1 MYERIY
7 MAAIESLP
15 TETIAAEVAEQL
27 SEDLNKIKP
36 NNIIELIKEHAPEIL
51 KTVYNLFIIL
61 LIIVISHKLI
71 QFVNKVM
78 DKSLKSMRVDKGISK
93 FLISTFR
100 FFAYAL
106 VIFIVAE
113 RLGIN
118 SASIIAIVGS
128 AGLAIGLALQGSLS
142 NVAGGIIIL
151 LTKPFTVG
159 DYIISNNVEGSVKI
173 IDIVYTTL
181 VTTDNKKVSI
191 PNASLSNGVI
201 VNSTAYSE
209 RMIKIEIAISFS
221 SDLIRAKGLMKEI
234 YEKHDKIIKSESEDR
249 KIFTYLDSYRDS
261 ALVVGARGWC
271 RTEDFLETRWDL
283 QESIKLEF
291 DRHNIDVPHNKMDIF
306 INQ

>member
-1 MYERIY
+1 MYRYIY
-7 MAAIESLP
+7 MNAIQTVPS
-15 TETIAAEVAEQL
+15 ETIAAEVAEQL
-27 SEDLNKIKP
+27 SEDLDKIKP
-36 NNIIELIKEHAPEIL
+36 SSIIELIIEHSPEIL
-51 KTVYNLFIIL
+51 TALYHLFIIL
-61 LIIVISHKLI
+61 LIIIISHKTI
-71 QFVNKVM
+71 RIVNTLM
-78 DKSLKSMRVDKGISK
+78 DKALKSMKVDRGISK

-100 FFAYAL
+100 FFAYGL

-118 SASIIAIVGS
+118 SASIIAVIGS

-159 DYIISNNVEGSVKI
+159 DYIISNNVEGTVKI

-201 VNSTAYSE
+201 VNSTAYTE

-221 SDLIRAKGLMKEI
+221 SDLLRAKDLMKEI
-234 YEKHDKIIKSESEDR
+234 YEKHDKIIKSESEER
-249 KIFTYLDSYRDS
+249 KIFTYLDSYRDA

-271 RTEDFLETRWDL
+271 KTEDFLETRWDL

-291 DRHNIDVPHNKMDIF
+291 DKHNIDVPHNKMDIF

>member
-1 MYERIY
+1 MN
-7 MAAIESLP
+7 AIQTVPS
-15 TETIAAEVAEQL
+15 ETIAAEVAEQL
-27 SEDLNKIKP
+27 SEDLDKIKP
-36 NNIIELIKEHAPEIL
+36 SSIIELIIEHSPEIL
-51 KTVYNLFIIL
+51 TALYHLFIIL
-61 LIIVISHKLI
+61 LIIIISHKTI
-71 QFVNKVM
+71 RIVNTLM
-78 DKSLKSMRVDKGISK
+78 DKALKSMKVDRGISK

-100 FFAYAL
+100 FFAYGL

-118 SASIIAIVGS
+118 SASIIAVIGS

-159 DYIISNNVEGSVKI
+159 DYIISNNVEGTVKI

-201 VNSTAYSE
+201 VNSTAYTE

-221 SDLIRAKGLMKEI
+221 SDLLRAKDLMKEI
-234 YEKHDKIIKSESEDR
+234 YEKHDKIIKSESEER
-249 KIFTYLDSYRDS
+249 KIFTYLDSYRDA

-271 RTEDFLETRWDL
+271 KTEDFLETRWDL

-291 DRHNIDVPHNKMDIF
+291 DKHNIDVPHNKMDIF